1 MFPKG
6 LKSSAEF
13 RGKKVIENA
22 QNIKQMAV
30 PTLLHPEN
38 IISKNYALEA
48 VDGGLKN
55 SRFHAPLTPVVK

>member
-1 MFPKG
+1 M
-6 LKSSAEF
+6 
-13 RGKKVIENA
+13 IENA
-22 QNIKQMAV
+22 QNIKQMAI

-38 IISKNYALEA
+38 IISKNYVLEA